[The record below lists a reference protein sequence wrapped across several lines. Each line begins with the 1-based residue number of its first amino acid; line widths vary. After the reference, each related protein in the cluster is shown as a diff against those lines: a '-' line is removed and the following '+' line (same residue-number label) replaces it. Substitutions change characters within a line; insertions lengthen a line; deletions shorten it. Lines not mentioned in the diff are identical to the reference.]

1 MANCTEEP
9 DRKGKEN
16 SGNSSS
22 SKLVGR
28 WVLFATIL
36 GSGMAFIDGTA
47 INIAL
52 PILQNDLDA
61 SVVDV
66 QWVVEAYALFVASLI
81 LVGGSMGDKFG
92 RRLIYSIGIGIF
104 AVSSIFC
111 GLSQNVEQLITART
125 IQGIGGAMLIP
136 GSLSI
141 IVSFFKDVDRGKA
154 IGTWSGF
161 STITAAIGPVLGGW
175 LVENF
180 SWRWIFFINL
190 PIAIIVMFILFWRVP
205 ESRDEQSSKSLDFTG
220 AIFATIGLGGI
231 VFGLLESSVLGFSN
245 KIVLSS
251 IVLGT
256 ICLITFVIVES
267 RIESPIVRLSL
278 FRSSTFSGT
287 NLITFFLYSAL
298 GGAIFFIPFDFILVQ
313 GYTPTEAGAA
323 FLPLILL
330 IFLFSRPMGQVV
342 DRYGAKIPLII
353 GPIVTAVGYILFS
366 IPGIGGNYWT
376 TFFPAIVVLGLGMAI
391 CVAPLTTA
399 VMISV
404 DIKYSGTASGINN
417 AVSRVAGLIAIAI
430 FGIIILS
437 IFNNALDTHLETIQ
451 IEEQLI
457 QIINDQ
463 RIKLAAVELPL
474 DMNGET
480 SALLRSAINDSF
492 INGIR
497 YLFYISAG
505 LSFVS
510 AVIAIISIKK
520 DKSA

>member
-66 QWVVEAYALFVASLI
+66 QWVVEAYAIFVASLI

-161 STITAAIGPVLGGW
+161 STITAAIGPVLGG
-175 LVENF
+175 
-180 SWRWIFFINL
+180 
-190 PIAIIVMFILFWRVP
+190 
-205 ESRDEQSSKSLDFTG
+205 
-220 AIFATIGLGGI
+220 
-231 VFGLLESSVLGFSN
+231 
-245 KIVLSS
+245 
-251 IVLGT
+251 
-256 ICLITFVIVES
+256 
-267 RIESPIVRLSL
+267 
-278 FRSSTFSGT
+278 
-287 NLITFFLYSAL
+287 
-298 GGAIFFIPFDFILVQ
+298 
-313 GYTPTEAGAA
+313 
-323 FLPLILL
+323 
-330 IFLFSRPMGQVV
+330 
-342 DRYGAKIPLII
+342 
-353 GPIVTAVGYILFS
+353 
-366 IPGIGGNYWT
+366 
-376 TFFPAIVVLGLGMAI
+376 
-391 CVAPLTTA
+391 
-399 VMISV
+399 
-404 DIKYSGTASGINN
+404 
-417 AVSRVAGLIAIAI
+417 
-430 FGIIILS
+430 
-437 IFNNALDTHLETIQ
+437 
-451 IEEQLI
+451 
-457 QIINDQ
+457 
-463 RIKLAAVELPL
+463 
-474 DMNGET
+474 
-480 SALLRSAINDSF
+480 
-492 INGIR
+492 
-497 YLFYISAG
+497 
-505 LSFVS
+505 
-510 AVIAIISIKK
+510 
-520 DKSA
+520 